1 MGQPASKAERD
12 AKIYARRSDGLALA
26 AIGRE
31 FGLSTETVRIVVK
44 QMKLKAWWREIEETT
59 QRARLA
65 ELAIGSRAQPSRHA
79 VPTNARDI

>member
-12 AKIYARRSDGLALA
+12 ARIYARRSDGLTLA

-65 ELAIGSRAQPSRHA
+65 RIGHRELRSPGSSTGP
-79 VPTNARDI
+79 